1 MLLHVYRLYFSF
13 WQHFFLHRCIWVFN
27 NNIFLCFFKF
37 NLSMLHLRLHNTTCW
52 VYTLLFVL
60 LTEKYYNISKSID
73 WIKFINV
80 SRCSVISSCLLAGQ
94 FPVLSTYCLRASR
107 CVWSSVQFYKRWS
120 VVWTPCLQTHVACSS
135 ILKRWR
141 YALVF
146 PCTVI
151 IAAMEGVMLIFMFSL
166 S

>member
-1 MLLHVYRLYFSF
+1 M
-13 WQHFFLHRCIWVFN
+13 
-27 NNIFLCFFKF
+27 
-37 NLSMLHLRLHNTTCW
+37 
-52 VYTLLFVL
+52 L
-60 LTEKYYNISKSID
+60 LTEIYYNISKSID
-73 WIKFINV
+73 WIKFIND

-107 CVWSSVQFYKRWS
+107 CVWSSVQFYRRWS

-166 S
+166 SWTEGKYCFVRAALGYFPIRFAIVVWLLPLLHSTMNFGDSVKCDIGDFTSWSFLG